1 MKYKVGDKVVLKD
14 STTYDSDVRDWLW
27 SLDNS
32 VATIR
37 LVAGNYYYMKNAKWF
52 WREDEID
59 GIYKKRHNSKKLK
72 ADLVKIQTYY
82 DALDVEVER
91 RALPL
96 EEPTLLVRSTV
107 LSAPI
112 LQPIDLVVPKPNIT
126 LRQLPVNVRSRIFSR
141 PRLRRNR

>member
-1 MKYKVGDKVVLKD
+1 MELIKEKINLNLSTLNKVVPKRYTAMELHSNNGHLLNRVQRKENK
-14 STTYDSDVRDWLW
+14 R
-27 SLDNS
+27 
-32 VATIR
+32 
-37 LVAGNYYYMKNAKWF
+37 YYKNVDLRK
-52 WREDEID
+52 
-59 GIYKKRHNSKKLK
+59 KKLNE
-72 ADLVKIQTYY
+72 DLAKIQTYY

-112 LQPIDLVVPKPNIT
+112 LQPIDSVVPKPSIT

>member
-1 MKYKVGDKVVLKD
+1 MEEIKERINLNLSTLNKVVPKRYTAMELHSNNGHLLNRVQRKENK
-14 STTYDSDVRDWLW
+14 R
-27 SLDNS
+27 
-32 VATIR
+32 
-37 LVAGNYYYMKNAKWF
+37 YYKNVDLRK
-52 WREDEID
+52 
-59 GIYKKRHNSKKLK
+59 KKLNE
-72 ADLVKIQTYY
+72 DLAKIQTYY
-82 DALDVEVER
+82 DALAVEVER

-112 LQPIDLVVPKPNIT
+112 LQPIDSVVPKPSIT

>member
-1 MKYKVGDKVVLKD
+1 MEEIKERINLNLSTLNKVVPKRYTAMELHSNNGHLLNRVQRKENK
-14 STTYDSDVRDWLW
+14 R
-27 SLDNS
+27 
-32 VATIR
+32 
-37 LVAGNYYYMKNAKWF
+37 YYKNVDLRK
-52 WREDEID
+52 
-59 GIYKKRHNSKKLK
+59 KKLNE
-72 ADLVKIQTYY
+72 DLAKIQTYY

>member
-1 MKYKVGDKVVLKD
+1 MELIKEKINLNLSTLNKVVPKRYTARELHSHNGHLLNRVQRKENK
-14 STTYDSDVRDWLW
+14 R
-27 SLDNS
+27 
-32 VATIR
+32 
-37 LVAGNYYYMKNAKWF
+37 YYKNVDLRK
-52 WREDEID
+52 
-59 GIYKKRHNSKKLK
+59 KKLNE
-72 ADLVKIQTYY
+72 DLAKIQTYY
-82 DALDVEVER
+82 DALAVEVER

>member
-1 MKYKVGDKVVLKD
+1 MEEIKERINLNLSTLNKVVPKRYTAMELHSNNGHLLNRVQRKENK
-14 STTYDSDVRDWLW
+14 R
-27 SLDNS
+27 
-32 VATIR
+32 
-37 LVAGNYYYMKNAKWF
+37 YYKNVDLRK
-52 WREDEID
+52 
-59 GIYKKRHNSKKLK
+59 KKLNE
-72 ADLVKIQTYY
+72 DLAKIQTYY
-82 DALDVEVER
+82 DALAVEVER

>member
-1 MKYKVGDKVVLKD
+1 MEEIKERINLNLSTLNKVVPKRYTAMELHSHNGHLLNRVQRKENK
-14 STTYDSDVRDWLW
+14 R
-27 SLDNS
+27 
-32 VATIR
+32 
-37 LVAGNYYYMKNAKWF
+37 YYKNVDLRK
-52 WREDEID
+52 
-59 GIYKKRHNSKKLK
+59 KKLNE
-72 ADLVKIQTYY
+72 DLAKIQTYY
-82 DALDVEVER
+82 DALAVEVER